1 MNFLVANDEYNFV
14 GEIFLISQRLKS
26 NKYECITDSKMI
38 NLLHLFLF
46 F

>member
-14 GEIFLISQRLKS
+14 GEFFLISQRKS